1 MATAAGNPIRTIG
14 STGLVLM
21 LGLAILLNYV
31 DRGAIAIAAPQLKPE
46 LGLTAT
52 EFGIAVSAF
61 AWTYVPLQLFIG
73 WACDRWCVYRLI
85 AGGIAL
91 WAVSTLAMGL
101 VQGLGLL
108 VLLRLTLGIG
118 ESITFPGAS
127 KVIARHVAPQNRGT
141 ANSVVAAGIALG
153 PVVGT
158 FVGGMLVASAGWR
171 TMFVVFGAVTL
182 LWVVP
187 WLMSARRLP
196 SYAAAGRE
204 VPLSLAAVARTRE
217 VWAMGIG
224 HFGATYPLYFIIIW
238 IPLYLVQSRGLS
250 ITEMTYLATL
260 GFVAQA
266 ASAVAQGWLSD
277 RLVRTGRDEAAIRRT
292 LMIAGNIAM
301 AIAIVALMRARTP
314 QDIGLWLAVFGAAAA
329 TGGVNL
335 YAIAQM
341 FAGPRASGSFI
352 GIQNG
357 LGNVPGIVMPII
369 TGLIVDWTGAYDN
382 AFLVTAAVCAA
393 SALWWAVG
401 VPKIR
406 PLDFGPRDNPVPN

>member
-1 MATAAGNPIRTIG
+1 MATVAN
-14 STGLVLM
+14 STARPATLALVLL
-21 LGLAILLNYV
+21 LGLAILLNYI
-31 DRGAIAIAAPQLKPE
+31 DRGAIAIASPVLKPE
-46 LGLTAT
+46 LGLSNT
-52 EFGIAVSAF
+52 EYGYAVSAF
-61 AWTYVPLQLFIG
+61 FWTYVPIQFFIG

-85 AGGIAL
+85 AAGITL
-91 WAVSTLAMGL
+91 WAISTLAMGL
-101 VQGLGLL
+101 VGGLLSLVIFRLLLGL
-108 VLLRLTLGIG
+108 G

-127 KVIARHVAPQNRGT
+127 KVIARHVAPENRGL

-158 FVGGMLVASAGWR
+158 FAGGLMVASYGWR
-171 TMFVVFGAVTL
+171 TMFVVFGLITL

-187 WLMSARRLP
+187 WLLTARRLP
-196 SYAAAGRE
+196 TFAPAGRE
-204 VPLSLAAVARTRE
+204 PPVPIGQVARTRE

-238 IPLYLVQSRGLS
+238 VPLYLTKTRGFS
-250 ITEMTYLATL
+250 ITDMTYLATL

-266 ASAVAQGWLSD
+266 LSAVGQGWISD
-277 RLVRTGRDEAAIRRT
+277 RLVRAGRDEAVVRR
-292 LMIAGNIAM
+292 
-301 AIAIVALMRARTP
+301 ALMVGGNVLMAVSVIALMQARNAA
-314 QDIGLWLAVFGAAAA
+314 DIGLWLVVFGAAAA

-369 TGLIVDWTGAYDN
+369 TGLIVDWTGLYDN
-382 AFLVTAAVCAA
+382 AFLLTAGVCAA
-393 SALWWAVG
+393 AALWWLIG

-406 PLDFGPRDNPVPN
+406 QVIPS